1 MNQIT
6 RMKKLW
12 DEVDAAHEDAVGK
25 RERRS
30 CHYCGVGLTKRGT
43 KEPRSATV
51 DHIIP
56 KSRGGNSSP
65 INTVMCCRRCNGE
78 KGNFTGVEYRAWI
91 KAGRPNREVFKSKLP
106 HFKHYYAA
114 EDGTHFEWFKRLY
127 IDKPT
132 NTGEVT

>member
-1 MNQIT
+1 MSQKGRLI
-6 RMKKLW
+6 KLW
-12 DEVDAAHEDAVGK
+12 NELETSQDDDMAK

-30 CHYCGVGLTKRGT
+30 CHYCGVGMTKRGT

-78 KGNFTGVEYRAWI
+78 KGNLTGVEYRAWI
-91 KAGRPNREVFKSKLP
+91 KAGRPNKEVFKSQIPDFVDRYFNNETGSHYDWFVKL
-106 HFKHYYAA
+106 YV
-114 EDGTHFEWFKRLY
+114 
-127 IDKPT
+127 
-132 NTGEVT
+132 TGGAT

>member
-1 MNQIT
+1 MSQKGRLI
-6 RMKKLW
+6 KLW
-12 DEVDAAHEDAVGK
+12 NDLDASQEDEMAK

-30 CHYCGVGLTKRGT
+30 CHYCGVGMTKRGT

-78 KGNFTGVEYRAWI
+78 KGNLTGVEYRAWI
-91 KAGRPNREVFKSKLP
+91 KAGRPNKEVFKSQIPDFQDRYFNNETGSHYDWFVKL
-106 HFKHYYAA
+106 YV
-114 EDGTHFEWFKRLY
+114 GT
-127 IDKPT
+127 
-132 NTGEVT
+132 GA